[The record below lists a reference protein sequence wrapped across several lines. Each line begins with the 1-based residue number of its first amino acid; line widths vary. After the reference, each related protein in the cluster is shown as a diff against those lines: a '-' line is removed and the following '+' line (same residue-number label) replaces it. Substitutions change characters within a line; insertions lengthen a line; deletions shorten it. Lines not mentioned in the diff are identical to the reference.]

1 MGMAAAD
8 QDEVGNLWE
17 ASVLH
22 GRPLAEPARFSKGE
36 GEGGVARRWSLGQTA
51 AMSQSP
57 RITVTQS
64 QRLQLNLGLHAAIR
78 LLRADAAGLTRYL
91 EEAAA
96 ENPALQLTP
105 PPLPAPAEWLPRWSR
120 AFGAADEG
128 AAEQVAAG
136 PSLMAHVLAAIDR
149 KITAAKDRD
158 IARAL
163 AEALEPTGWLG
174 QPVAAIAARLH
185 VKPREVEAVLRR
197 LQGIEPPGLF
207 ARDLAE
213 CLKLQTEDDG
223 CYDTTMAVVLNHL
236 DLLAKGDLTRLATLA
251 KVSPDEI
258 AQRFRMIR
266 AMNPK
271 PGTDFDALAAP
282 RLREPDLVAQRGAS
296 GEWEVTLNRSSLPGL
311 RLVDQGAGGA
321 AALAAAKSVQRMVE
335 ARNTTLLR
343 VGREILQRQMRA
355 LSDGAGALVPM
366 TMADVAAALELHES
380 TVSRVVAGTSVDTPL
395 GTWWLR
401 NLFSRGLGEGQV
413 AGAALRDQLARA
425 VAAEDK
431 TAPLSD
437 AALAEMLS
445 RNGAEVARRTV
456 AKYRALVRIPAAH
469 RRRQR

>member
-96 ENPALQLTP
+96 ENPALQLNP

-120 AFGAADEG
+120 AFGAAGAEG
-128 AAEQVAAG
+128 GGGEQTAAG

-149 KITAAKDRD
+149 MITPARDRD

-185 VKPREVEAVLRR
+185 VKPREVVAVVRR
-197 LQGIEPPGLF
+197 LLGIDPPGLF
-207 ARDLAE
+207 ASDLAD
-213 CLKLQTEDDG
+213 CL
-223 CYDTTMAVVLNHL
+223 
-236 DLLAKGDLTRLATLA
+236 
-251 KVSPDEI
+251 
-258 AQRFRMIR
+258 
-266 AMNPK
+266 
-271 PGTDFDALAAP
+271 
-282 RLREPDLVAQRGAS
+282 
-296 GEWEVTLNRSSLPGL
+296 
-311 RLVDQGAGGA
+311 
-321 AALAAAKSVQRMVE
+321 
-335 ARNTTLLR
+335 
-343 VGREILQRQMRA
+343 
-355 LSDGAGALVPM
+355 
-366 TMADVAAALELHES
+366 
-380 TVSRVVAGTSVDTPL
+380 
-395 GTWWLR
+395 
-401 NLFSRGLGEGQV
+401 
-413 AGAALRDQLARA
+413 
-425 VAAEDK
+425 
-431 TAPLSD
+431 
-437 AALAEMLS
+437 
-445 RNGAEVARRTV
+445 
-456 AKYRALVRIPAAH
+456 
-469 RRRQR
+469 